1 MKLRKYEHG
10 LVKSD
15 APHYFEVKLEDHPN
29 GLKQLHCGTMRD
41 LESVLERYPNSKW
54 EKIYLPGV
62 PETVEVQATSVEEP
76 LALPTIKIEGQEIPI
91 QQNLPQSELKELEL

>member
-1 MKLRKYEHG
+1 MK
-10 LVKSD
+10 
-15 APHYFEVKLEDHPN
+15 
-29 GLKQLHCGTMRD
+29 D

-62 PETVEVQATSVEEP
+62 PETVEVQATLIEEP